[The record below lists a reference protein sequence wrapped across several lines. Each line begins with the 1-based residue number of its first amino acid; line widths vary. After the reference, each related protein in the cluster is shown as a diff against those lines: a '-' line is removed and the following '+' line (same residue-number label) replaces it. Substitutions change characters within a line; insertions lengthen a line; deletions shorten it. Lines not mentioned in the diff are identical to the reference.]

1 MRASRT
7 QIGFGALLACAL
19 VACGESRQEKF
30 EKAMQSAEVA
40 RRSLDSAR
48 EEFAS
53 RELEYEKARAAEQ
66 EAESELA
73 TSRQKLDAATNT
85 WESAR
90 VEVAKWADDA
100 SVSRVLQQEL
110 LAEPALEAAALS
122 ARVEQ
127 GVAILEG
134 NVPDAAASERAV
146 AIAREIPGVAD
157 VQSRIAIAAPAPAPA
172 PIEAPSPEPTP
183 DPAAIEDVTPSEMPT
198 EAAH

>member
-1 MRASRT
+1 MR
-7 QIGFGALLACAL
+7 IGLGVLLLSAI

-30 EKAMQSAEVA
+30 EKAMQSAETA
-40 RRSLDSAR
+40 RRGLDAAR
-48 EEFAS
+48 EEYAS
-53 RELEYEKARAAEQ
+53 REIEYEKARAAEQ

-73 TSRQKLDAATNT
+73 TSRRKLDAATNT

-90 VEVAKWADDA
+90 GEVAKWADDA

-127 GVAILEG
+127 GIAILEG
-134 NVPDAAASERAV
+134 TVPDTDAANRAV
-146 AIAREIPGVAD
+146 AIASEIPGVVD
-157 VQSRIAIAAPAPAPA
+157 VQSRIAVATPAPAPA
-172 PIEAPSPEPTP
+172 AIPEPTP
-183 DPAAIEDVTPSEMPT
+183 PSAIEEVPPTEMPT